1 MFVLFLPMSQIRGSC
16 GHLKA
21 SWDNHPSC
29 LSCSHCS
36 FESRCGVCKLWMSS
50 VWTLAVNRRTYDRR
64 KSSGDTMGKKG
75 AASGSGTAPKQ
86 SVTVSKQSQSEN
98 ASQTSASGKKYR
110 ENRET
115 SPKDTRGSTEFFS
128 VRYARWVSH
137 QSVYGQEDSWN
148 TRRQVRG

>member
-1 MFVLFLPMSQIRGSC
+1 MSQIRGSC

-36 FESRCGVCKLWMSS
+36 FESRCGVCKLWTSS
-50 VWTLAVNRRTYDRR
+50 VWTLAVNRTYDRR

-115 SPKDTRGSTEFFS
+115 SPKDTRGSTELFS